1 MPCNLHTAVACKP
14 IGALD
19 QNDRH
24 AVAGDPVEHGLEAR
38 TVGDGIG
45 ARYRSIVELGND
57 DVAVRLGERRNGRT
71 LPVIGTHS
79 RTGIY
84 GISCPIRGSV
94 RLDARELDH
103 LGPLLGFVS
112 DQLSELSGRTRR

>member
-71 LPVIGTHS
+71 LPSALAVCRLMTS
-79 RTGIY
+79 SNLVDCKTGRSA
-84 GISCPIRGSV
+84 GFT
-94 RLDARELDH
+94 
-103 LGPLLGFVS
+103 PL
-112 DQLSELSGRTRR
+112 RI